1 MDQMI
6 GRPKAIQREPGTRQN
21 SVACSVILRHVP
33 VFFLAVWFHP
43 AGREALDWVVAETW
57 RTLHSFHVLHIP
69 LAEAIVATLGFW
81 VAGCFFETLHLWSP
95 AARKARLGGGG
106 RLDRSH
112 ECDEAGGPPTVA
124 TFPLPEFL
132 PLDKSRRV
140 SRVPFCHCHLSRA
153 RAREASPRRRRRTA
167 LRRTARR
174 RGALRNRPL

>member
-1 MDQMI
+1 MI
-6 GRPKAIQREPGTRQN
+6 GRPKAIQKEPGTRQN

-95 AARKARLGGGG
+95 AARKGG
-106 RLDRSH
+106 
-112 ECDEAGGPPTVA
+112 
-124 TFPLPEFL
+124 
-132 PLDKSRRV
+132 
-140 SRVPFCHCHLSRA
+140 
-153 RAREASPRRRRRTA
+153 SPST
-167 LRRTARR
+167 
-174 RGALRNRPL
+174 GVW